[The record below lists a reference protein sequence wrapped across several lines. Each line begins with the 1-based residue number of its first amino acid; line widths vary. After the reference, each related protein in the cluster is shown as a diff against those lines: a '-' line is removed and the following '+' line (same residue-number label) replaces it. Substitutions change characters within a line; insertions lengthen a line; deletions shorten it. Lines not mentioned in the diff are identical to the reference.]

1 MPNTTCKM
9 KKLTLQLYAA
19 LSLCIAGIVL
29 LFMGFWCAPVGIIDN
44 SVLVAFGEASTF
56 SGALFGVD
64 YSYRYKYF
72 IREKN
77 KEEDE
82 NN

>member
-1 MPNTTCKM
+1 M
-9 KKLTLQLYAA
+9 KRLTLQLIAA
-19 LSLCIAGIVL
+19 LSLCATGIIL
-29 LFMGFWCAPVGIIDN
+29 LFMGFWCAPVGVIDN

-72 IREKN
+72 IKDKN
-77 KEEDE
+77 KENE